1 MTGVTVH
8 MQVRS
13 FYIASANYLGK
24 MVGRRPLD
32 ELFLY
37 GVDMYRLWFLRC
49 YKLLAPLLELYFNSS
64 NVCMYMLYQSSP
76 NASQAQPD
84 YLNAKLVDLI
94 LSVTFM
100 FM

>member
-1 MTGVTVH
+1 MNASVKTEYQILHMTGVTVH

-37 GVDMYRLWFLRC
+37 GVDMYRL
-49 YKLLAPLLELYFNSS
+49 
-64 NVCMYMLYQSSP
+64 
-76 NASQAQPD
+76 
-84 YLNAKLVDLI
+84 
-94 LSVTFM
+94 
-100 FM
+100 